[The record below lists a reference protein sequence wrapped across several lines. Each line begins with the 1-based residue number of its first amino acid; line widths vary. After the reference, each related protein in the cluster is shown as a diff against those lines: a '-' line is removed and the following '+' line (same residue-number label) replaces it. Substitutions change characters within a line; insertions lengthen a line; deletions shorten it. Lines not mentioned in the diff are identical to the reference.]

1 MKLNEINIRD
11 PFILLHEGK
20 YYLFG
25 SRAGERGSCQMGFD
39 CYISTDLENFS
50 EPIPA
55 FSYREG
61 FFCKREYWAPEVH
74 FYNGKFYMFATFHP
88 ENQCRGTFIL
98 VSDKPEGPYA
108 MHSERI
114 TPSDWECLDGTL
126 LIENGEPYMVFC
138 HEWSQIG
145 NGTVC
150 GIKLSPDLK
159 KVVGEPFLMFDAKSA
174 PWVGNINGGENYV
187 TDGPFM
193 VNKDGKLYCL
203 WSSFGKC
210 GFVGGYA
217 VGLVVSESGSV
228 KGPWNHKDTPLYDK
242 DGGHGMLFKTK
253 EGEELFTFHAPNRP
267 AGAERPCFIKLDL

>member
-11 PFILLHEGK
+11 PYILLHEGK

-25 SRAGERGSCQMGFD
+25 SRAGDRENCQMGFD

-55 FSYREG
+55 FTYYEG
-61 FFCKREYWAPEVH
+61 FFCKKEYWAPEVH

-88 ENQCRGTFIL
+88 ENECRGTFIL
-98 VSDKPEGPYA
+98 VSDKPEGPYS
-108 MHSERI
+108 MHSARI
-114 TPSDWECLDGTL
+114 TPADRECLDGTFYV
-126 LIENGEPYMVFC
+126 EDGVPYMVFC
-138 HEWSQIG
+138 HEWVQIG

-150 GIKLSPDLK
+150 GVELSADLK
-159 KVVGEPFLMFDAKSA
+159 KAVGEPFLMFDAKSG
-174 PWVGNINGGENYV
+174 PWVGNIFDKEAYV

-193 VNKDGKLYCL
+193 IKREDELMCL

-210 GFVGGYA
+210 GFDGGYA
-217 VGLVVSESGSV
+217 VGKVISESGKIV
-228 KGPWNHKDTPLYDK
+228 GPWKHCDKPLYDK

-267 AGAERPCFIKLDL
+267 AGVERPKFIKLDL

>member
-1 MKLNEINIRD
+1 MKLKEINVRD
-11 PFILLHEGK
+11 PFILLHEGR

-25 SRAGERGSCQMGFD
+25 SRAGEREKCQKGFD
-39 CYISTDLENFS
+39 CYISDNLEDFS

-55 FSYREG
+55 FSYYEG
-61 FFCKREYWAPEVH
+61 FFCKSEYWAPEVH

-88 ENQCRGTFIL
+88 ENEMRGTFIL
-98 VSDKPEGPYA
+98 VSDKPEGPYK

-114 TPSDWECLDGTL
+114 TPSDWMCLDGTL
-126 LIENGEPYMVFC
+126 YVEDGVPYMVFC
-138 HEWSQIG
+138 HEWVQTG

-150 GIKLSPDLK
+150 GIELSKDLK
-159 KVVGEPFLMFDAKSA
+159 KAVGEPFLMFDAKSG

-193 VNKDGKLYCL
+193 VKRVDKLLCL

-210 GFVGGYA
+210 GFEGGYA
-217 VGLVVSESGSV
+217 VGLTESESGSI
-228 KGPWNHKDTPLYDK
+228 KGPWVHKEAPLYDK

-253 EGEELFTFHAPNRP
+253 EGEELFAFHAPNRP
-267 AGAERPCFIKLDL
+267 AGAERPHFIKLDI